1 MITRKDYMARQ
12 ELHHAYYMQFVNPT
26 VTSIVIS
33 GVRPE
38 KILTSTDPHFNDI
51 PLATWDRLESLIK
64 IYVSKN
70 QLRKLGEIWSKSTN
84 SCIAKAAAREW
95 RVAQEAAAVNQ

>member
-1 MITRKDYMARQ
+1 
-12 ELHHAYYMQFVNPT
+12 MQFVNPT

-33 GVRPE
+33 GVRTE
-38 KILTSTDPHFNDI
+38 NILTSKDPQFNDI
-51 PLATWDRLESLIK
+51 PLIAWDRLESLIK

-70 QLRKLGEIWSKSTN
+70 QLRKLGENWSKSTS

-95 RVAQEAAAVNQ
+95 RIAQEAAAVNQ